1 MLKLKPEEILNY
13 VQSRLN
19 KAKKVKDEINFK
31 NNNILK
37 NVSLYNTLDKFKVN
51 LPLNN
56 SINNFLSNQ
65 DTRKKEN
72 INKKNESSKVLTLK
86 QIKFDNNNFKFFHK
100 NYNKI
105 DTDTIKKH
113 LNIKKKKYNKGLDFC
128 SYFLTPKKDY
138 YINALNEGITNSVI
152 SFYSKAKELYSNVQ
166 INNNGDVNCNSFKI
180 NNLKYPISIMRQ
192 LNSKYEVKC
201 ENKNKEDKNIYE
213 KCISL
218 LKKEYDNETTCMN
231 NNDTDKKIFLSG
243 INHNIIYYLENYLE
257 NKMKLIDLN
266 SEQNALFEK
275 GHFLKKYNF
284 QFIKKVYASVNT
296 VSIDK
301 SLLISDKKPKYS
313 FNEPRSM
320 FPLFIRGLF
329 DKINVFNLFSFYK
342 NKNIMPNNS
351 DLNLF
356 FEKNIDR
363 PKELNINHFYSEF
376 ENSECAS
383 NILNGYYLIN
393 PLQLSLNNKEFIK
406 KIKISFLPKKL
417 KKDLNSIIGS
427 KFNYNKYRQ
436 KRNYS
441 NLLSSQKSQ
450 SKKKESEKKI
460 ILINSKTAKN
470 YINNPEQYIIIDN
483 DEMDFD
489 ILFDINICGKI
500 YYASEFYDQ
509 FQYNGFNSV
518 CDLINKNY
526 LFYNKFYIFLIDDEK
541 MHRNVAILK
550 TDKIMNSIYKIIDD
564 KFGFLKNNKYE
575 FNVKIKIVD
584 NPRSI
589 NYEINQ
595 LYEEFFNNNYNNEM
609 SIYNNKIINRILKE
623 IKDEAV
629 TNENEGAL
637 KININQKIK
646 FNLYEEY
653 IFKVVKDIEL
663 KKEIENMIN
672 EKYSKLNII

>member
-1 MLKLKPEEILNY
+1 
-13 VQSRLN
+13 
-19 KAKKVKDEINFK
+19 
-31 NNNILK
+31 
-37 NVSLYNTLDKFKVN
+37 
-51 LPLNN
+51 
-56 SINNFLSNQ
+56 
-65 DTRKKEN
+65 
-72 INKKNESSKVLTLK
+72 
-86 QIKFDNNNFKFFHK
+86 
-100 NYNKI
+100 
-105 DTDTIKKH
+105 
-113 LNIKKKKYNKGLDFC
+113 
-128 SYFLTPKKDY
+128 
-138 YINALNEGITNSVI
+138 
-152 SFYSKAKELYSNVQ
+152 
-166 INNNGDVNCNSFKI
+166 
-180 NNLKYPISIMRQ
+180 MRQ

-213 KCISL
+213 KCINL
-218 LKKEYDNETTCMN
+218 LKKEDDNKSTCMN

-284 QFIKKVYASVNT
+284 QFIKKVNASVNT

-351 DLNLF
+351 DLNFF

-393 PLQLSLNNKEFIK
+393 PLQQSLNNKEFIK

-417 KKDLNSIIGS
+417 KKDLKSIIGS

-629 TNENEGAL
+629 TNVNEGAL
-637 KININQKIK
+637 KININQKIE